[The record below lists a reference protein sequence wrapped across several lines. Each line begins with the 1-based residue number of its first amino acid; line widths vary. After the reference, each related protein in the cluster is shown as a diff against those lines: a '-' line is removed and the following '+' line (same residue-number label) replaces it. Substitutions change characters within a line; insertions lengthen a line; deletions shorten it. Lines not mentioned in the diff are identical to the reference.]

1 MADETLSHNQ
11 VEGLLRAMAS
21 GKTRQGDRD
30 DAAAAPGESPLE
42 RSTTLPPATPLAR
55 PVPPAATASP
65 AVVPYDF
72 QRPAPLPPARM
83 QTLRELHTKLASDF
97 AAAATTLLRMK
108 VDVKLRSV
116 EQMSYAELLSGRPAP
131 QCLNVLTVEPLEGNW
146 LLALPPPLTSAVVD
160 RMLGGDGDPGPLVHR
175 RPTEIESRL
184 VSRFTAAFL
193 GQLERAW
200 QATVP
205 LRLTVQR
212 VEADPLMVQPTPPA
226 EPVIAIALEMVLGT
240 CRATLGLGIPLAWIT
255 QLEDV
260 PEHAPR
266 QGSAPTAAT
275 RSAVSHHLEVA
286 AVELVV
292 TLARSKIRTQDLLDL
307 AVGDVITTEQE
318 VTAPLELAVQGVPK
332 FAVRPGAYLGK
343 KAICVEG
350 LIEPR

>member
-1 MADETLSHNQ
+1 MADETLAHNQ

-21 GKTRQGDRD
+21 GKARRD
-30 DAAAAPGESPLE
+30 DRAEAAAAAGDSPAEPSTPLPPVSPLAA
-42 RSTTLPPATPLAR
+42 SSPPA
-55 PVPPAATASP
+55 PAASA

-72 QRPAPLPPARM
+72 QRPAPLPPVRM
-83 QTLRELHTKLASDF
+83 QALRELHTKLASEF

-116 EQMSYAELLSGRPAP
+116 EQMSYADFLSGRPAP
-131 QCLNVLTVEPLEGNW
+131 QCLNVLTAEPLQGTW
-146 LLALPPPLTSAVVD
+146 LLVLPPPLTSAVVD

-175 RPTEIESRL
+175 RPTELESRL
-184 VSRFTAAFL
+184 VSRFTAVFV

-200 QATVP
+200 QAMAP
-205 LRLTVQR
+205 LRLTVER
-212 VEADPLMVQPTPPA
+212 VEADPLMVQLTPPA
-226 EPVIAIALEMVLGT
+226 EPVIAISLEVAMGT
-240 CRATLGLGIPLAWIT
+240 CRAALGLAIPLAWMT
-255 QLEDV
+255 QLADV
-260 PEHAPR
+260 PDPASRP
-266 QGSAPTAAT
+266 GTSPTAAT
-275 RSAVSHHLEVA
+275 RSAVGHHLEVA

-307 AVGDVITTEQE
+307 TVGDVITTEQE

-332 FAVRPGAYLGK
+332 FAVRPGAYAGK